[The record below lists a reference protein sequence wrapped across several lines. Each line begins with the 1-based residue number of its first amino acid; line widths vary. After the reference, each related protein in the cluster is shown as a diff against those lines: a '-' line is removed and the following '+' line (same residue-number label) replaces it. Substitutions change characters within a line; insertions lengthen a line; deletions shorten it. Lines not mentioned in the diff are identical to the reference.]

1 MKLRRSLPRR
11 TGLTATL
18 SLTVA
23 LATVSI
29 TACSSV
35 ESTAIRVNGQSLSG
49 SDFDD
54 LLSGYAAA
62 IPTAESDN
70 GTINASVARG
80 LLSDWATTVVLTES
94 LAARDVTITEADLD
108 EARGILGEQAGF
120 GDASTAAQDFYV
132 RATAV
137 QRVFAAA
144 FGPSND
150 ELRDLY
156 DAGPAESGAFCLRAI
171 LVTDETIIADISNQL
186 EVGADFGELAAQY
199 SLDSSAA
206 NGGIVTDPGS
216 GLGCFDRVALSSQ
229 IVPEFAVALS
239 DAELAVPTPP
249 FEIPGVGWVIALLR
263 PFDEVAD
270 DVREL
275 VGLGASEAARQDA
288 LSSADVWV
296 GSEYGVWDAGTGRVV
311 AS

>member
-1 MKLRRSLPRR
+1 MNFRRSLPRR
-11 TGLTATL
+11 TGLTAALT
-18 SLTVA
+18 LTVA

-49 SDFDD
+49 SDFDN

-70 GTINASVARG
+70 GTVNAAVARG

-94 LAARDVTITEADLD
+94 LAARDVSVTQADLD
-108 EARGILGEQAGF
+108 EARGILEAQAGF
-120 GDASTAAQDFYV
+120 GDATVDAQDFYV

-137 QRVFAAA
+137 QRLFAAA
-144 FGPSND
+144 FGPSTD
-150 ELRDLY
+150 ELRALY
-156 DAGPAESGAFCLRAI
+156 EAGPSESGAFCLRAI
-171 LVTDETIIADISNQL
+171 LVTDETLIADISNQL
-186 EVGADFGELAAQY
+186 DAGADFGELAAQY
-199 SLDSSAA
+199 SIDSSGT
-206 NGGIVTDPGS
+206 NGGIITDPGS
-216 GLGCFDRVALSSQ
+216 GIGCFDRVALSSQ

-239 DAELAVPTPP
+239 NADVAVPTPP

-275 VGLGASEAARQDA
+275 VGLGASEAERQTA
-288 LSSADVWV
+288 LSAADVWV
-296 GSEYGVWDAGTGRVV
+296 GSEYGVWDSETGRVV
-311 AS
+311 AP

>member
-1 MKLRRSLPRR
+1 MS
-11 TGLTATL
+11 
-18 SLTVA
+18 
-23 LATVSI
+23 SI

-49 SDFDD
+49 ADFDD

-70 GTINASVARG
+70 GTVNAAVARG

-94 LAARDVTITEADLD
+94 LAPRDVSVTQADLD
-108 EARGILGEQAGF
+108 EARGILEAQAGF
-120 GDASTAAQDFYV
+120 GDATEGAQDFYV

-137 QRVFAAA
+137 QRLFAAA
-144 FGPSND
+144 FGPSAD

-171 LVTDETIIADISNQL
+171 LVTDETVIADISNQL
-186 EVGADFGELAAQY
+186 SAGADFGELAAQF
-199 SLDSSAA
+199 SIDSSGT

-216 GLGCFDRVALSSQ
+216 GLACFDRVALSSQ

-239 DAELAVPTPP
+239 RAEVAVPTPP
-249 FEIPGVGWVIALLR
+249 FEIPNVGWVIALLR

-275 VGLGASEAARQDA
+275 VGLGASENERQAA

-296 GSEYGVWDAGTGRVV
+296 GSEYGVWDAETGRVV
-311 AS
+311 AP

>member
-1 MKLRRSLPRR
+1 MNFRRSLPLV
-11 TGLTATL
+11 TGLSALLVLGSL
-18 SLTVA
+18 SV
-23 LATVSI
+23 

-49 SDFDD
+49 ADFDE

-62 IPTAESDN
+62 IPSAENES
-70 GTINASVARG
+70 GTVNASVARG

-94 LAARDVTITEADLD
+94 LASRDISVTEDDLLEAQ
-108 EARGILGEQAGF
+108 GILGDQAGF
-120 GDASTAAQDFYV
+120 GDASPAAQDFYV

-144 FGPSND
+144 FGPSTA

-156 DAGPAESGAFCLRAI
+156 EAGPAESGAFCLRAI
-171 LVTDETIIADISNQL
+171 LVTDETLIADISNQL
-186 EVGADFGELAAQY
+186 ASGTDFGELAARY

-206 NGGIVTDPGS
+206 NGGVVTDPGS
-216 GLGCFDRVALSSQ
+216 GLGCFDRVRLSSQ

-239 DAELAVPTPP
+239 NAEVAVPTPP

-270 DVREL
+270 DGREL
-275 VGLGASEAARQDA
+275 VGLGASESARQDA
-288 LSSADVWV
+288 LSAADVWI
-296 GSEYGVWDAGTGRVV
+296 GSEYGVWDSRTGRVV
-311 AS
+311 AP